1 MQTKPTSAYVHIPFC
16 VKKCYYCDFCSYPNK
31 LDLQKDY
38 VHTLKEEIKLRS
50 KEIKNYVEWV
60 KELND

>member
-1 MQTKPTSAYVHIPFC
+1 MENIGIYVHIPFC

-38 VHTLKEEIKLRS
+38 VHTLKEEIKLIS
-50 KEIKNYVEWV
+50 K
-60 KELND
+60 